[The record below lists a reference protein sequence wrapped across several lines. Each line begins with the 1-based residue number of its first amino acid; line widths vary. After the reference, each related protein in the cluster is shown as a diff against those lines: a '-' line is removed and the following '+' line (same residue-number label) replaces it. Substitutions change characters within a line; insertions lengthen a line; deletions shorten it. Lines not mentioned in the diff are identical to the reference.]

1 MSNEGKGSVLRL
13 VQAGLGGW
21 GRDWARRIVSRSS
34 EVAVTAIVDA
44 DAAALARA
52 GEETGIEAQ
61 RRFTSL
67 EEALAAVEADAVLIT
82 ASLPGHAP
90 LVRTA
95 LEAGRHVL
103 VEKPFAPTV
112 AEAEE
117 LVSLAER
124 RQRVLMVSQN
134 YRFHGAVEAVR
145 DLVRQGSMGA
155 VSSVGIDFRRLSE
168 GERHFRLD
176 QPLLV
181 DMAIHHFDLMRHV
194 LGQDANRIFCWTWNP
209 AWSRFQSPPAGAA
222 VVTFDAGAVVSYR
235 GSWISRGP
243 ITPWAGEWR
252 MELEGG
258 EVVWTSRGDMDS
270 HLEEVEIRPLKG
282 EPRSLELRPTPWV
295 DRAGSLHEFVAAV
308 TEGREPISSGRANL
322 GSLALVAASVASAT
336 SGEPVDL
343 ISPD

>member
-1 MSNEGKGSVLRL
+1 MSNEGKGDALRL
-13 VQAGLGGW
+13 IHAGLGGW
-21 GRDWARRIVSRSS
+21 GRDWALRIVGPSS

-44 DAAALARA
+44 DPAALVRA
-52 GEETGIEAQ
+52 GEETEIEAA

-67 EEALAAVEADAVLIT
+67 EDALDAVEADAVLIT

-90 LVRTA
+90 LIRAA

-103 VEKPFAPTV
+103 VEKPFAPSI
-112 AEAEE
+112 AEARE
-117 LVSLAER
+117 LVALADR
-124 RQRVLMVSQN
+124 RDRVLMVSQN

-145 DLVRQGSMGA
+145 DLVRGGSMGA
-155 VSSVGIDFRRLSE
+155 VSSVGLDFRRLSG

-181 DMAIHHFDLMRHV
+181 DMAIHHFDLMRYV
-194 LGQDANRIFCWTWNP
+194 LDQDASRVYCWTWNP
-209 AWSRFQSPPAGAA
+209 AWSSFQSPPAGAA
-222 VVTFDAGAVVSYR
+222 VITFDGGTVVSYR

-243 ITPWAGEWR
+243 ATPWAGEWR

-258 EVVWTSRGDMDS
+258 EIVWTSRGDMDR
-270 HLEEVEIRPLKG
+270 HLEEVEIRPLNG
-282 EPRSLELRPTPWV
+282 EPRSLDLRPTPWL

-308 TEGREPISSGRANL
+308 NEGREPVSSGRANV
-322 GSLALVAASVASAT
+322 GSLALVAASVASAA